1 MIKICVWKSQNKLQA
16 SVSELD
22 IGNDDENLGELCEWV
37 YLPRSSNQKQSQNPY
52 IRATLEWTR
61 NEEYIKS
68 IEWHLDNVCAFVVG
82 LQKRGAELSNV
93 VHPWVQPISGK
104 DHMKIGFLMQIFY
117 SHKNPHK

>member
-1 MIKICVWKSQNKLQA
+1 MYLAASNKDLHNKLQA

-22 IGNDDENLGELCEWV
+22 IGNDKENLGELCELV
-37 YLPRSSNQKQSQNPY
+37 YLPPRSSDQKQSQSPY

-68 IEWHLDNVCAFVVG
+68 IEWQLDNVCAFVVG

-93 VHPWVQPISGK
+93 VHP
-104 DHMKIGFLMQIFY
+104 
-117 SHKNPHK
+117 